1 MKTQHLVYVAAVS
14 LAALAAQIA
23 FADTPANISVEGRG
37 LPQVQGI
44 VRDSSK
50 VEWGFVNF
58 VAFGPNWAYTA
69 QDYAAKEHK
78 KEPIDDPALGRG
90 LLFTAKIWA
99 GSRGLSI
106 REEFYDV
113 SKAGEAKAHARWKIA
128 SLDGKPMALE
138 RAYIRFP
145 LPLSD
150 FAGGTVSGKPIP
162 AEYGDEWIG
171 VGGNHVGEVED
182 RALLDVVLERE
193 DAPVGVRHHLRGRR
207 RKVELHLAGG
217 LLQRIG
223 KSAVELE
230 LDRRTR
236 RGLGVRE
243 VDTQF
248 EAPLLVLAAIPQDG
262 VALGDGEAE
271 RLGAFF

>member
-1 MKTQHLVYVAAVS
+1 MKIRIAAFSFAVAA
-14 LAALAAQIA
+14 AAQIA

-44 VRDSSK
+44 VRDNSK

-113 SKAGEAKAHARWKIA
+113 SKQGEAKAHVCWKIA

-150 FAGGTVSGKPIP
+150 FAGGTVSGKPIHLHS
-162 AEYGDEWIG
+162 AASQ
-171 VGGNHVGEVED
+171 NH
-182 RALLDVVLERE
+182 R
-193 DAPVGVRHHLRGRR
+193 
-207 RKVELHLAGG
+207 
-217 LLQRIG
+217 
-223 KSAVELE
+223 
-230 LDRRTR
+230 
-236 RGLGVRE
+236 
-243 VDTQF
+243 
-248 EAPLLVLAAIPQDG
+248 
-262 VALGDGEAE
+262 
-271 RLGAFF
+271 

>member
-1 MKTQHLVYVAAVS
+1 MKIRIAALSIAAV
-14 LAALAAQIA
+14 AAAQIA

-113 SKAGEAKAHARWKIA
+113 SKSGEAKAHARWKIA

-138 RAYIRFP
+138 RAYVRFP

-150 FAGGTVSGKPIP
+150 FAGGTISGKPIP
-162 AEYGDEWIG
+162 AEYGQEWIG
-171 VGGNHVGEVED
+171 VGDKGAIKVVSKGGD
-182 RALLDVVLERE
+182 R
-193 DAPVGVRHHLRGRR
+193 
-207 RKVELHLAGG
+207 
-217 LLQRIG
+217 
-223 KSAVELE
+223 KS
-230 LDRRTR
+230 TR
-236 RGLGVRE
+236 LNSIH
-243 VDTQF
+243 Q
-248 EAPLLVLAAIPQDG
+248 I
-262 VALGDGEAE
+262 
-271 RLGAFF
+271 